1 LPLHGTPRH
10 INHFP
15 TNGAARLA
23 AEILPASRA
32 PRQLS
37 LAEPFAE
44 GAMSY
49 TKWNP
54 VQACAWIASRDD
66 AVVAKLAG
74 YNFIQLAIEVE
85 REGDGIIG
93 PRPGWIAAAQS
104 ELLDAC
110 YAGALTMTGSSLYG
124 GSSTAI
130 PAAAFASKFRFHE
143 RNGADCLGPPNLA
156 DADCW
161 CDLELQADQVRGVW
175 AKDGTQDDTKCSTA
189 ATPILSSD
197 SPQLGR
203 PSEQLDKA
211 CAWLRSNYG
220 GVYPRGKTARA
231 ILDEMKGDNIVSSS
245 RTLKRARE
253 KLEENKK

>member
-1 LPLHGTPRH
+1 MHL
-10 INHFP
+10 
-15 TNGAARLA
+15 
-23 AEILPASRA
+23 
-32 PRQLS
+32 
-37 LAEPFAE
+37 AE

-54 VQACAWIASRDD
+54 VQACVWIASRDD

-161 CDLELQADQVRGVW
+161 CDLELQADSVRGVF
-175 AKDGTQDDTKCSTA
+175 A
-189 ATPILSSD
+189 ATATSSAPKENGPEQRPHSMPTSEMVNSWYRERVAD
-197 SPQLGR
+197 HDPQLLPPTR
-203 PSEQLDKA
+203 SEDERAAKIHFKRGGLKELVRAARNDFA
-211 CAWLRSNYG
+211 PDAWKEPG
-220 GVYPRGKTARA
+220 PRGRKAKAHVARVTTTQS
-231 ILDEMKGDNIVSSS
+231 G
-245 RTLKRARE
+245 LK
-253 KLEENKK
+253 